1 MHMANV
7 TVLEMIKKMF
17 PNGLKIDKHL
27 PVNPSGIGGKP
38 ALGRRDPQCLA
49 DKELSMISRYSVDC
63 VTFGH
68 AFVCLSDGVGLL
80 R

>member
-1 MHMANV
+1 MANV
-7 TVLEMIKKMF
+7 AVLEMIKKMF
-17 PNGLKIDKHL
+17 PNGLEIDEHL

-49 DKELSMISRYSVDC
+49 DKERSVISRDSVDC

-68 AFVCLSDGVGLL
+68 AFVCLSTGIGQL